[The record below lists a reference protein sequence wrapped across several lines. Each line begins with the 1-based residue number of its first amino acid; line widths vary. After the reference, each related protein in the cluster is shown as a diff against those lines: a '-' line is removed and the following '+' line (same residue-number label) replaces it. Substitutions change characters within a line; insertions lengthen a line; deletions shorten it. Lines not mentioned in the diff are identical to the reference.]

1 MGLLFPLIILMVQHP
16 RQITQIGGSNYI
28 VAATIC
34 TYESWALK
42 AALVVIPSPLLFML
56 ITAPFRTRNG
66 NDHAVGTSRHPE
78 NITEYSS
85 QKCHSSHPAATQTK
99 NTNSNVQP

>member
-34 TYESWALK
+34 T
-42 AALVVIPSPLLFML
+42 V
-56 ITAPFRTRNG
+56 
-66 NDHAVGTSRHPE
+66 
-78 NITEYSS
+78 
-85 QKCHSSHPAATQTK
+85 
-99 NTNSNVQP
+99 